1 MNDAQ
6 IIWILMTAISFIT
19 GVLVLFVKADPVS
32 LKKIS
37 WLGPM
42 ADMFRNAWWK
52 YVVAGLC
59 FCLSILS
66 FFLYRGWIA

>member
-1 MNDAQ
+1 M
-6 IIWILMTAISFIT
+6 MTAISFIV
-19 GVLVLFVKADPVS
+19 GVLVLFVKIDPVS

-37 WLGPM
+37 WIGPM
-42 ADMFRNAWWK
+42 AYMFRHASWK

-66 FFLYRGWIA
+66 FSLYRGWIA

>member
-1 MNDAQ
+1 MDPDDGN
-6 IIWILMTAISFIT
+6 IIYNV

-66 FFLYRGWIA
+66 FSVYRGWIA